1 MLRFLAVLA
10 AFLCALSV
18 AATVHA
24 RPKVTVKTKHYDV
37 RGKTGAEV
45 LRQINRKGPRHGF
58 LVRAI
63 AQTQYT
69 LSYGFETVQS
79 AKDCR
84 IRKVRVKMD
93 IVYVYPRLKGKVSK
107 NLNRRWKRFLNG
119 VRVHEE
125 VHGKLAK
132 QMAAATEKTLLA
144 TRVKGKRGCR
154 KIKRVAKRNA
164 DKVFKKY
171 ERMQVTFDK
180 KEHRDKG
187 NVERLVVALVKK

>member
-1 MLRFLAVLA
+1 MA
-10 AFLCALSV
+10 
-18 AATVHA
+18 HA
-24 RPKVTVKTKHYDV
+24 KTKVSVKTKYYDV

-63 AQTQYT
+63 AQTQYS
-69 LSYGFETVQS
+69 LSYGFESVQT

-84 IRKVRVKMD
+84 ITKVEVKMD
-93 IVYVYPRLKGKVSK
+93 IVYVYPKLKGKVSK
-107 NLNRRWKRFLNG
+107 NLNRRWKRFLGG

-132 QMAAATEKTLLA
+132 QMAAAVDKTLHS

-154 KIKRVAKRNA
+154 KIKRIAERN
-164 DKVFKKY
+164 VSRVYKKY
-171 ERMQVTFDK
+171 ERQQVAFDK
-180 KEHRDKG
+180 KEHRDGG
-187 NVERLVVALVKK
+187 NVERLVTALIRK

>member
-1 MLRFLAVLA
+1 MRVFAVFA
-10 AFLCALSV
+10 ALVCAFAV
-18 AATVHA
+18 ATTASA
-24 RPKVTVKTKHYDV
+24 RPKVTVKTKYYDV

-69 LSYGFETVQS
+69 LSYGFESVQNE
-79 AKDCR
+79 KDCR
-84 IRKVRVKMD
+84 ITKAEVKMD
-93 IVYVYPRLKGKVSK
+93 IVYVYPKLRGKVSRK
-107 NLNRRWKRFLNG
+107 LNNRWKRFLRG

-132 QMAAATEKTLLA
+132 QMASATEKALLA

-154 KIKRVAKRNA
+154 KVRHIAKRNV
-164 DKVFKKY
+164 DKVFKRY
-171 ERMQVTFDK
+171 ERKQVAFDK
-180 KEHRDKG
+180 KEHRKKG
-187 NVERLVVALVKK
+187 NVENLVAALVKK